1 MSERADEASQRPLH
15 ERASLLVSDAPVLLE
30 LRQVA
35 QRMPPTD
42 PAVGALRRAEVSY
55 RELSAHLE
63 VHKVSLRRSQHDLAD
78 AQAATVWLEH
88 ELAETRRQLDQAR
101 QRAAQQG
108 ERAAA
113 LRTALTEVHHALFG
127 GNLHELILKACL
139 IATGATRGVYLTARG
154 PHDTPRVRAAIAVD
168 GAAQS
173 PPSPFLQA
181 LCRRV
186 LASQDP
192 FVANDPTTLADL
204 DVPPGPDDDF
214 GAVMAAPVVLLAD
227 LNGVVI
233 AADKASGDFD
243 KRDADELLSVG
254 DHARVAMQNARLQ
267 REVQQAY
274 LSTVSILADAL
285 ATRDPDGQA
294 RGDRVLHTA
303 QRVGAY
309 LDLSAYDRSVVYYT
323 ALLHDIGNIGI
334 SDGVLNK
341 PGPLR
346 AAERALV
353 QSHVRIG
360 HDLVRQVPALAG
372 VADAVLHHHEWY
384 NGSGYP
390 NGLPG
395 DSIPVA
401 ARVVGVVAA
410 YEAMSTRR
418 AYRAAYDDAHA
429 RVELRRC
436 AETQFDPRVVDAV
449 LAVLAAPQAVSAEEE
464 VDETA
469 ADGLFPGFDERRDAL
484 QLPAQAAR

>member
-1 MSERADEASQRPLH
+1 
-15 ERASLLVSDAPVLLE
+15 
-30 LRQVA
+30 
-35 QRMPPTD
+35 
-42 PAVGALRRAEVSY
+42 
-55 RELSAHLE
+55 
-63 VHKVSLRRSQHDLAD
+63 
-78 AQAATVWLEH
+78 
-88 ELAETRRQLDQAR
+88 
-101 QRAAQQG
+101 
-108 ERAAA
+108 
-113 LRTALTEVHHALFG
+113 
-127 GNLHELILKACL
+127 
-139 IATGATRGVYLTARG
+139 
-154 PHDTPRVRAAIAVD
+154 
-168 GAAQS
+168 
-173 PPSPFLQA
+173 
-181 LCRRV
+181 
-186 LASQDP
+186 
-192 FVANDPTTLADL
+192 
-204 DVPPGPDDDF
+204 
-214 GAVMAAPVVLLAD
+214 
-227 LNGVVI
+227 
-233 AADKASGDFD
+233 
-243 KRDADELLSVG
+243 
-254 DHARVAMQNARLQ
+254 
-267 REVQQAY
+267 
-274 LSTVSILADAL
+274 VSILADAL